1 MITEFKHT
9 PITDNDTNYFA
20 LSLIDRGM
28 ADTRALAITKGLE
41 ENNWDRVVS
50 AILNCDG
57 FNFPRLL
64 RIEPRLIHLALE
76 KTNDGAL
83 RERLEQYRTT

>member
-1 MITEFKHT
+1 MITKFKHT
-9 PITDNDTNYFA
+9 PITDDNTNYFA
-20 LSLIDRGM
+20 LSLIDRGL

-76 KTNDGAL
+76 KTNDNAL
-83 RERLEQYRTT
+83 RERLEQYQTD

>member
-1 MITEFKHT
+1 MITTFKYT
-9 PITDNDTNYFA
+9 PITDDNTNYFA

-64 RIEPRLIHLALE
+64 RIEPRLIYLALE

-83 RERLEQYRTT
+83 RERLEQYQTA

>member
-9 PITDNDTNYFA
+9 PITDDNTNYFA

-50 AILNCDG
+50 GILNCDSS
-57 FNFPRLL
+57 NFPRLL
-64 RIEPRLIHLALE
+64 KIEPRLIHLALE
-76 KTNDGAL
+76 KTNDNAL
-83 RERLEQYRTT
+83 KERLEQYQTA

>member
-1 MITEFKHT
+1 MITKFKHT
-9 PITDNDTNYFA
+9 PITDDNTNYFA

-28 ADTRALAITKGLE
+28 ADTRALAIAKSLE
-41 ENNWDRVVS
+41 QNNWDRVVS

-83 RERLEQYRTT
+83 RERLEQYQTG